1 MRARIIYKSYA
12 IVFRGFVWFEMV
24 FWSVND
30 KAKYFNSIWW
40 LTCMTHVAPVLRKL
54 CMYLR
59 HTQTKYLFLWY
70 RNSGWKSATK
80 KANFG
85 KGGSTG
91 KFDVFQTRKRMQKS
105 FIQKR
110 RKAKQGWIPNLFGTF
125 KTSDSRNIISK
136 WKGWMRDFF
145 VSLQRCHVWLPSDIF
160 LTW

>member
-1 MRARIIYKSYA
+1 
-12 IVFRGFVWFEMV
+12 MV
-24 FWSVND
+24 FWSFECHD
-30 KAKYFNSIWW
+30 TKPKSFNSIW
-40 LTCMTHVAPVLRKL
+40 LTCMTHVVRVLRKL

-70 RNSGWKSATK
+70 QNSGWKSATK

-125 KTSDSRNIISK
+125 KTSDSRNIKVQSEKVEWGI
-136 WKGWMRDFF
+136 FF